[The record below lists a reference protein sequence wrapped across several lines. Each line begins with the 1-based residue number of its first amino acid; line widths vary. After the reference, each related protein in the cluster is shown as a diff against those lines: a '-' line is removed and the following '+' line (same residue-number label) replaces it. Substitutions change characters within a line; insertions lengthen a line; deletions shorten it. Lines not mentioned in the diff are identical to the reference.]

1 MINYL
6 NMDNSIHNFF
16 NSIFDDY
23 SNLGS
28 MKTNTKEWYTKNHK
42 LENQALFE
50 HNVTKAIRLI
60 YQEMLL
66 VKDFKMKI

>member
-1 MINYL
+1 
-6 NMDNSIHNFF
+6 MDNSIQNFF
-16 NSIFDDY
+16 DSILNEY
-23 SNLGS
+23 TNMEN
-28 MKTNTKEWYTKNHK
+28 MKSKTKEWFNKNNK
-42 LENQALFE
+42 PENQSIFE